1 MLKQRSMPSASTVT
15 VTGFGNDSSIKG
27 EELKR
32 HARKNA
38 KTRIT
43 SVLAI
48 ATLLVFFYFSAKM
61 MEVAQEGK
69 NLAKAKNGRHYHMES
84 QMHQSVL

>member
-1 MLKQRSMPSASTVT
+1 MPSASTVT

-38 KTRIT
+38 KTCIT

-48 ATLLVFFYFSAKM
+48 VATLLVFFYFSAKM
-61 MEVAQEGK
+61 MEVAQEGQK
-69 NLAKAKNGRHYHMES
+69 PSEGENGRHYHMES
-84 QMHQSVL
+84 QMHQSVLLA